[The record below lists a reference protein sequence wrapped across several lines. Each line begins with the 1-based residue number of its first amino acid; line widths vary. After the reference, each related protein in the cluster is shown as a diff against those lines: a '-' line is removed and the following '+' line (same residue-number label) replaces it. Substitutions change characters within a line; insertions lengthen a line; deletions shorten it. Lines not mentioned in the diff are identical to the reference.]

1 MGQDER
7 SSGKEQQEVT
17 ELKKEQ
23 PPGTEKES
31 LEGEGSL
38 LEDLEEVDELEETG
52 IHIEEPVSEE
62 DQELDEL
69 VEAQKEA
76 EAYKDRWVRL
86 VAEFENYKKRMAKE
100 FSALIKSASEDLI
113 RDLLPILD
121 AVDRALYHRGDGQTD
136 SEEFRQ
142 GIKMIMEE
150 LPRTL
155 QGRNLSEIDAE
166 GKKFDPNFHEALMQV
181 DSADYDAEMVAE
193 VIEKGYRLGDKVIR
207 PAKVTVSRGEIS
219 KETEKVGDEE
229 EG

>member
-7 SSGKEQQEVT
+7 SSGKEQT
-17 ELKKEQ
+17 
-23 PPGTEKES
+23 PGTEKES
-31 LEGEGSL
+31 LEGEDSL
-38 LEDLEEVDELEETG
+38 LEDPEEVDELEETG
-52 IHIEEPVSEE
+52 IQIEEPVSEE
-62 DQELDEL
+62 DQGLDEL
-69 VEAQKEA
+69 AEAQKEA

-121 AVDRALYHRGDGQTD
+121 AVDRALYHSGDGQTN

-155 QGRNLSEIDAE
+155 QGHNLSEIDAE

-181 DSADYDAEMVAE
+181 DSADYDAGMVAE

-229 EG
+229 D